1 MINIIAEDFNNFIK
15 EHNIKINTMQD
26 MINAIEYF
34 EIYDEIE
41 ALKKHNK
48 VFDDVQLELVHHTPL
63 SSDEAVNLSK
73 KEVCDLL
80 GQLKKAET
88 TEDRNEIIF
97 LMANEINSAYKHLS
111 LFYFNEKFLTD
122 VDDFTNHIKD
132 SLYALGFKYD
142 LDKIV
147 NTVIVNLFEQGNS
160 FMDTFNTDNNVLIV
174 YNSVDNSGEVLK
186 LDTMQDVAVFTKV
199 ISDLIKE

>member
-1 MINIIAEDFNNFIK
+1 MINIFAEDFNNFIK
-15 EHNIKINTMQD
+15 GHNIKIKTVQD

-34 EIYDEIE
+34 ENYDEIE
-41 ALKKHNK
+41 ALEKHNEF
-48 VFDDVQLELVHHTPL
+48 FDEVQLELVHHTPL

-80 GQLKKAET
+80 GQLKKAEA

-111 LFYFNEKFLTD
+111 LFYYNEKFLTD
-122 VDDFTNHIKD
+122 VDDFTNHIKE

-147 NTVIVNLFEQGNS
+147 NDVIVNSFEQGNS
-160 FMDTFNTDNNVLIV
+160 FMDTFNTDNVLIV

-186 LDTMQDVAVFTKV
+186 LDTMQDIAVFTKV
-199 ISDLIKE
+199 IKDLIQE

>member
-1 MINIIAEDFNNFIK
+1 MINIFAEDFNNFIK

-41 ALKKHNK
+41 ALKKHNN
-48 VFDDVQLELVHHTPL
+48 VFDEVQLELVHPTSL
-63 SSDEAVNLSK
+63 SSDEVVNLSK

-97 LMANEINSAYKHLS
+97 LMVNEINSAYKHLS
-111 LFYFNEKFLTD
+111 LFYANEKFLTN
-122 VDDFTNHIKD
+122 VYDFKNHIKD
-132 SLYALGFKYD
+132 SFYSHGFEYD

-147 NTVIVNLFEQGNS
+147 NTVIETSFAQGS
-160 FMDTFNTDNNVLIV
+160 LYMDTFNTDNVLIV

-186 LDTMQDVAVFTKV
+186 LDTMQDIAVFTKV
-199 ISDLIKE
+199 INDLIKE

>member
-15 EHNIKINTMQD
+15 ENNIKINTMQD

-34 EIYDEIE
+34 ENYDEIE
-41 ALKKHNK
+41 ALEKHNEF
-48 VFDDVQLELVHHTPL
+48 FDEVQLESVHPTSL

-88 TEDRNEIIF
+88 REDRNEIIF

-111 LFYFNEKFLTD
+111 LFYSNEKFLTNIY
-122 VDDFTNHIKD
+122 DFKNHIKE

-147 NTVIVNLFEQGNS
+147 NNVIVNSFEQGNS
-160 FMDTFNTDNNVLIV
+160 FMVTFNTDNVLIV

-186 LDTMQDVAVFTKV
+186 LDTMQDIAVFTKV

>member
-1 MINIIAEDFNNFIK
+1 MINIFAEDFNNFIK
-15 EHNIKINTMQD
+15 EHNIEINTMQD

-34 EIYDEIE
+34 EDYNEIK
-41 ALKKHNK
+41 ALKKHNEF
-48 VFDDVQLELVHHTPL
+48 FDDVQLELVHPTSL
-63 SSDEAVNLSK
+63 SSDEVVNLSK

-111 LFYFNEKFLTD
+111 LFYANEKFLTD
-122 VDDFTNHIKD
+122 SYDFVNHVKESFR
-132 SLYALGFKYD
+132 SLGYQYD
-142 LDKIV
+142 LDKMANIV
-147 NTVIVNLFEQGNS
+147 IENSYSQVNLYME
-160 FMDTFNTDNNVLIV
+160 TLNTDNILVFF
-174 YNSVDNSGEVLK
+174 NSVDNSGGVLTLNTK
-186 LDTMQDVAVFTKV
+186 QDIAVFTKV

>member
-15 EHNIKINTMQD
+15 ENNIKINTVQD

-34 EIYDEIE
+34 ENYDEIE
-41 ALKKHNK
+41 ALEKHNK
-48 VFDDVQLELVHHTPL
+48 IFDEVQLELVHHTPL
-63 SSDEAVNLSK
+63 SSDEDVNLSK

-88 TEDRNEIIF
+88 IGDRNEIIF

-111 LFYFNEKFLTD
+111 LFYSNEKFLTD
-122 VDDFTNHIKD
+122 AHDFVNHIMEGF
-132 SLYALGFKYD
+132 YAREVEYNLEEMD
-142 LDKIV
+142 
-147 NTVIVNLFEQGNS
+147 TVIEDLCTQRDLC
-160 FMDTFNTDNNVLIV
+160 MDTFKTDNVLV
-174 YNSVDNSGEVLK
+174 FFNSVDNSGGVLK
-186 LDTMQDVAVFTKV
+186 LNTMQDIAFFTKV

>member
-41 ALKKHNK
+41 ALKKHNNF
-48 VFDDVQLELVHHTPL
+48 FDEVQLELVHHTPL

-80 GQLKKAET
+80 GQLKKAKNA
-88 TEDRNEIIF
+88 EDRNEIIF

-111 LFYFNEKFLTD
+111 LYYANEKFLTNVHD
-122 VDDFTNHIKD
+122 LKNHVKN
-132 SLYALGFKYD
+132 SFHARGFED
-142 LDKIV
+142 NLDEIA
-147 NTVIVNLFEQGNS
+147 NTVIETLYERGNLHMEV
-160 FMDTFNTDNNVLIV
+160 FNTDNILVFF
-174 YNSVDNSGEVLK
+174 NSVNNSFGVLK
-186 LDTMQDVAVFTKV
+186 LDTMQDIAVFTKV
-199 ISDLIKE
+199 IKDLIQE

>member
-1 MINIIAEDFNNFIK
+1 MINIFAEDFNNFIK

-34 EIYDEIE
+34 ENYDEIE
-41 ALKKHNK
+41 ALEKHNEF
-48 VFDDVQLELVHHTPL
+48 FDEVQLEFVHPTSL

-111 LFYFNEKFLTD
+111 LFYSNEKFLTD
-122 VDDFTNHIKD
+122 SYDFVNHFME
-132 SLYALGFKYD
+132 SFHAHGVKYD
-142 LDKIV
+142 LDEMGTIIE
-147 NTVIVNLFEQGNS
+147 TLCTQRDLGI
-160 FMDTFNTDNNVLIV
+160 DTFNTDNVLV
-174 YNSVDNSGEVLK
+174 FFNSVDNSGGVLK
-186 LDTMQDVAVFTKV
+186 LDTMQDIAVFTKV
-199 ISDLIKE
+199 ISGLIKE

>member
-41 ALKKHNK
+41 ALKKHNEF
-48 VFDDVQLELVHHTPL
+48 FDEVQLEFVHPTPL
-63 SSDEAVNLSK
+63 SSDEDVNLSK

-80 GQLKKAET
+80 GQLKKAENR
-88 TEDRNEIIF
+88 EDRNEIIF

-111 LFYFNEKFLTD
+111 LFYANEKFLTD
-122 VDDFTNHIKD
+122 SYDFVNHVME
-132 SLYALGFKYD
+132 SFHARRVKYD
-142 LDKIV
+142 LDEMD
-147 NTVIVNLFEQGNS
+147 TVIENS
-160 FMDTFNTDNNVLIV
+160 FAQRDLYMDTFNTDNILVFF
-174 YNSVDNSGEVLK
+174 NSVDNSGGALK
-186 LDTMQDVAVFTKV
+186 LDTMQDIAVFTKV

>member
-1 MINIIAEDFNNFIK
+1 
-15 EHNIKINTMQD
+15 

-41 ALKKHNK
+41 TLKKHNK
-48 VFDDVQLELVHHTPL
+48 IFDDVQLELVHHTPL

-111 LFYFNEKFLTD
+111 LFYSNEKFLTD
-122 VDDFTNHIKD
+122 VYDFMDNVWD
-132 SLYALGFKYD
+132 SFHTRGVKYD
-142 LDKIV
+142 LDKM
-147 NTVIVNLFEQGNS
+147 NTVMENS
-160 FMDTFNTDNNVLIV
+160 FAQRDLYMDTFKTDNILVFF
-174 YNSVDNSGEVLK
+174 NSVDNSGGALK
-186 LDTMQDVAVFTKV
+186 LDTVQDIAVFTKV

>member
-1 MINIIAEDFNNFIK
+1 MINIFAEDFNNFIK

-41 ALKKHNK
+41 ALEKHNK
-48 VFDDVQLELVHHTPL
+48 IFDEVQLEFVHPTSL
-63 SSDEAVNLSK
+63 SSDEDVNLSK

-111 LFYFNEKFLTD
+111 LFYSNEKFLTD
-122 VDDFTNHIKD
+122 AHDFKNHVKD
-132 SLYALGFKYD
+132 SFYSRGFKYD
-142 LDKIV
+142 LDKMV
-147 NTVIVNLFEQGNS
+147 NTVIENLCARRDFC
-160 FMDTFNTDNNVLIV
+160 MDTFNTDNVLV
-174 YNSVDNSGEVLK
+174 FFNSVDNSGGVLK
-186 LDTMQDVAVFTKV
+186 LNTMQDIAFFTEV

>member
-1 MINIIAEDFNNFIK
+1 MINIFAEDFNNFIK
-15 EHNIKINTMQD
+15 EHNIEINTMQD

-34 EIYDEIE
+34 EDYNEIK
-41 ALKKHNK
+41 ALKKHNEF
-48 VFDDVQLELVHHTPL
+48 FDEVQLELVHHTSL

-88 TEDRNEIIF
+88 IEDRNEIIF

-111 LFYFNEKFLTD
+111 LFYANEKFLTD
-122 VDDFTNHIKD
+122 SYDFVNHVME
-132 SLYALGFKYD
+132 SFHARGVKYD
-142 LDKIV
+142 LDEMD
-147 NTVIVNLFEQGNS
+147 TVIENS
-160 FMDTFNTDNNVLIV
+160 FAQRDLYMDTFKTDNILVFF
-174 YNSVDNSGEVLK
+174 NSVDNSGGALK
-186 LDTMQDVAVFTKV
+186 LDTMQDIAVFTKV